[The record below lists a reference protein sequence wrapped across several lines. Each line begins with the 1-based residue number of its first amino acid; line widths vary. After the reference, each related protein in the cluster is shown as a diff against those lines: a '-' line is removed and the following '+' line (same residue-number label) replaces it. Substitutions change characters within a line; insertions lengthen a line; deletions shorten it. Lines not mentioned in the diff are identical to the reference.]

1 MPRIDH
7 PMIQAMLKRA
17 QEEATANPPPTA
29 EELFAAEAEARPEA
43 AARKQRSLATLAREG
58 VPVNVHLPTIESEAE
73 VRRRADEEVA
83 LRAIGLAIV
92 AAKAQSRDHERT
104 WQLIET
110 YRIADGFTPEERAA
124 ISRSAV
130 AISAASW

>member
-73 VRRRADEEVA
+73 VRRRPNSTLTSSRNGTTHSTGLSDT
-83 LRAIGLAIV
+83 RIGNGT
-92 AAKAQSRDHERT
+92 R
-104 WQLIET
+104 
-110 YRIADGFTPEERAA
+110 
-124 ISRSAV
+124 
-130 AISAASW
+130 